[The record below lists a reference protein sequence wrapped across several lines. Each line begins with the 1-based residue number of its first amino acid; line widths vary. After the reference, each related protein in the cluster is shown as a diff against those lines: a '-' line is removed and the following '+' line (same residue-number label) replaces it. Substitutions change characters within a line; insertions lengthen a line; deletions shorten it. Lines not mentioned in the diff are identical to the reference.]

1 MRQHI
6 LGLLTTAVMV
16 AAACAV
22 PSRRLSA
29 EPAVLI
35 PRTTIVLDL
44 PEGWRPGGLVGGG
57 ILLSFIGSGDGY
69 PRFAV
74 TTDPAAE
81 PVTTT
86 DPAELAGMIEEL
98 FAALVA
104 VQPSGEVLDSGW
116 ATVNGLHVHISSL
129 RWPSVAGPI
138 QARRLLLAH
147 AGRFYILDWI
157 GRAATFPTIAES
169 VEASL
174 RTLRWRKPGD
184 IVAAR

>member
-1 MRQHI
+1 MKQHI
-6 LGLLTTAVMV
+6 RGLLTASIAI

-22 PSRRLSA
+22 ASSAVAA

-35 PRTTIVLDL
+35 PRTTIVLDV
-44 PEGWRPGGLVGGG
+44 PEGWRPGGLFGGS
-57 ILLSFIGSGDGY
+57 ILLNFIGSGDGY
-69 PRFAV
+69 PRFTV
-74 TTDPAAE
+74 TTDPAAD

-86 DPAELAGMIEEL
+86 DPAELAAMIEEL

-104 VQPSGEVLDSGW
+104 VQPSSEVLDSGW
-116 ATVNGLHVHISSL
+116 TSVNSLQVHVSML

-157 GRAATFPTIAES
+157 ERAETFPTIAES

-174 RTLRWRKPGD
+174 RSLRWRKPGD
-184 IVAAR
+184 VVAAR